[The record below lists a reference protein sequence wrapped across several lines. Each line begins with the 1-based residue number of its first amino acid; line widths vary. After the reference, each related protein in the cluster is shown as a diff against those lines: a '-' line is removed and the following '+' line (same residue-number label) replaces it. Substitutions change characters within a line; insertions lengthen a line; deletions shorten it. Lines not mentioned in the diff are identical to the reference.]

1 VAQIQSIDFA
11 AACQAWKNVWPERR
25 CYVLNFTTNYLPVG
39 RNMRR
44 WRFWKTNLCPR
55 CLAPNETCDHVLQC
69 MDPRAATTRQEAF
82 SSLSKRMDEIKTAP
96 LILEAILSGLQ
107 CWIAA
112 DGMPTDFNADIQAA
126 LDHQLKLGWDQFV
139 RGRIVTHWQELQSAH
154 FEELQ
159 LRQTGQKWASLL
171 IMAVWD
177 FTWTLWDHRN
187 DVLHNSD
194 VHDQLLDMDAIDLAI
209 IEEWHAGGG
218 ELIPMD
224 QMQWKGIDLETLL
237 AKRSRFRRDWLS
249 FVQTAR
255 IAIQTQT
262 DDDTET

>member
-1 VAQIQSIDFA
+1 
-11 AACQAWKNVWPERR
+11 
-25 CYVLNFTTNYLPVG
+25 
-39 RNMRR
+39 
-44 WRFWKTNLCPR
+44 
-55 CLAPNETCDHVLQC
+55 
-69 MDPRAATTRQEAF
+69 
-82 SSLSKRMDEIKTAP
+82 
-96 LILEAILSGLQ
+96 
-107 CWIAA
+107 
-112 DGMPTDFNADIQAA
+112 MPTDFTAKMQAA

-194 VHDQLLDMDAIDLAI
+194 VHDQLFDMDTINLAI
-209 IEEWHAGGG
+209 IEEWHAGGE

-237 AKRSRFRRDWLS
+237 AKRSRFRRDWLFFFPNS
-249 FVQTAR
+249 PKNIPSQSSSASAVWGLLFPSPKSNILRPPYHTRGGGVPRHFAESWTSLWDEQSTKDSPVCR
-255 IAIQTQT
+255 TYFIYRNEYKVTISWNLLLVILHIRLKGTRKVMW
-262 DDDTET
+262 